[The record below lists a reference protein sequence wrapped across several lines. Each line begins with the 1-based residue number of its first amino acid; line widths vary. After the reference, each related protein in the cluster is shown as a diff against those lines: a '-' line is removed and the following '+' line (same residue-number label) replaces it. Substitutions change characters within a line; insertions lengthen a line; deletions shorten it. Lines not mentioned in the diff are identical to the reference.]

1 MLRCGTHKAILRSVE
16 VGVEVFEKDVSSSIE
31 HQFVFGQGFVKSEAT
46 YSFPL
51 DSYAAVCG
59 FEAFFLDGNNKTLKH
74 LISKAKE
81 KEEARQEFEQAKV
94 NGQTAQL
101 LENDT
106 ALSGD
111 RFTISLGN
119 IPAECKIVKTNIQH
133 LSTLEEESE
142 KNASRLTIPSKLATR
157 YISEDLKLLPEENNV
172 IEESKFKVN
181 IILGGTKN
189 LSSVSCLT
197 HQTTTEFNYEGD
209 SKKVKVSF
217 AQDEPSLEKDMILKI
232 VSTEET
238 KNSIS
243 IQNNFESENTE
254 FSDSIPTRIRFVAK
268 IPEEINDQSIE
279 KDFIFLIDRSGSM
292 SGSRMNDAKKALQ
305 LCLSSLPENASFDI
319 CSFGSNHSLCFGK
332 SVKNNNEN
340 LSKARDH
347 VKKMSANLGGT
358 EIQRPL
364 KMLIDKAKTKN
375 TVIFLLTD
383 GSIYGTSQLINEVQK
398 DIKSKPIQMF
408 TCGIGNQVSKDL
420 VKGLAE
426 VGRGTATFI
435 APGERMNAKIIKQL
449 QVASATPAKSV
460 SMVQEN
466 ISLHSSAKLF
476 NNKPPEV
483 VFDGDVVDMFTM
495 LNKDVTDG
503 QLKLV
508 GTINKKKHILAE
520 INLSEA
526 VETKVDLFKVA
537 ARAKVKQIERRVKE
551 LKSDRKTALKLAIAA
566 NLVSKYTSLVSVDVD
581 KPEVENQADFV
592 EQSQVLLPTLDSMVA
607 PGLALAAP
615 APASVPVN
623 FGGAILGVPRMAMMR
638 KSSRKMLQ
646 SAALKKPMVRKLEK
660 NKKKREVERVSSL
673 SYSMKE
679 DMELDDGSSS
689 DALFSSSLQMEEG
702 RAMKPLANHDSKA
715 FIKQE
720 QAVFK
725 MKEEKAKGKNNL
737 TVPRAPMPVAKSPED
752 VLDELVLYQNTDGS
766 FSGVENLVQLLQL
779 SSTPDQNLMTAIVV
793 VYLETKLQALKDE
806 WKLIY
811 DKAMKFLGLKDDMST
826 LLEKAREEVAKI

>member
-119 IPAECKIVKTNIQH
+119 IPAECKIVKTYIQH

-460 SMVQEN
+460 SMVQKN
-466 ISLHSSAKLF
+466 ISVHSSAKLF

-483 VFDGDVVDMFTM
+483 VFDGEVVDMFTM

-566 NLVSKYTSLVSVDVD
+566 NLVSKYTSLVSIDVD
-581 KPEVENQADFV
+581 KPEEETFGNILNK
-592 EQSQVLLPTLDSMVA
+592 SDSILEKWDT
-607 PGLALAAP
+607 PLALPINSAGFASLYMKSAAP
-615 APASVPVN
+615 TSGEQHASVS
-623 FGGAILGVPRMAMMR
+623 LGSLRSGV
-638 KSSRKMLQ
+638 K
-646 SAALKKPMVRKLEK
+646 
-660 NKKKREVERVSSL
+660 KKKRVLFNPFKLTSRRANPPLHLMEVGPTRSLEYSPQLEGAPELSSESRRSLVSIESKSIAKKGLRMSKML
-673 SYSMKE
+673 SSQRE
-679 DMELDDGSSS
+679 
-689 DALFSSSLQMEEG
+689 QI
-702 RAMKPLANHDSKA
+702 SKTV
-715 FIKQE
+715 E
-720 QAVFK
+720 Q
-725 MKEEKAKGKNNL
+725 
-737 TVPRAPMPVAKSPED
+737 TPED
-752 VLDELVLYQNTDGS
+752 ILDELVLFQNPDGS
-766 FSGVENLVQLLQL
+766 FNPAENLVHILKLKDKPGL
-779 SSTPDQNLMTAIVV
+779 NLMTAIVV
-793 VYLETKLQALKDE
+793 IYLETKLMTLEKE
-806 WKLIY
+806 WKLMHG
-811 DKAMKFLGLKDDMST
+811 KAMKFLSSRDEVDSLLQQAKV
-826 LLEKAREEVAKI
+826 LLEQ